1 MLPVKK
7 SPVQTKTR
15 LHPRNQH
22 RERYDFKLLIQ
33 GCPELAPFVQLNIH
47 GDESIDFANP
57 EAVKMLNSALLKQYY
72 ALQYWDIPPGYLC
85 PPIPGRADYIHY
97 MAELLGRYNY
107 GKVPT
112 GSRVTCLDV
121 GVGANCIYPIIGS
134 HEYGWDFI
142 GSDIDPIA
150 IESANKIVDANP
162 RLQGAIQCRL
172 QANPADIFYGVLQK
186 DEIID
191 LVVCN
196 PPFHASLEDSQA
208 ENLRKLSN
216 LAQSEVST
224 PAQNFGGQAGELWCD
239 GGEEKFVRSMVR
251 QSRQHLKNCFWFSA
265 LVAKKSHLQGIYD
278 ELRKA
283 KAEDVKTI
291 PMGQGNKSSRVVAWT
306 FLTKE
311 EQKAWRNG
319 RWNAGEPQKA
329 PLFVRKGG

>member
-33 GCPELAPFVQLNIH
+33 GSPELAPFVQLNIH

-112 GSRVTCLDV
+112 GHRVTCLDV
-121 GVGANCIYPIIGS
+121 GVGSNCIYPIIGS
-134 HEYGWDFI
+134 HEYGWRFI
-142 GSDIDPIA
+142 GSDIDPVA

-162 RLQGAIQCRL
+162 RLQGAVECRL

-216 LAQSEVST
+216 LAQTEVST
-224 PAQNFGGQAGELWCD
+224 PTQNFGGQAGELWCD

-251 QSRQHLKNCFWFSA
+251 QSRQHLKNCFWFSS

-311 EQKAWRNG
+311 EQKSWRNG

-329 PLFVRKGG
+329 PLFVRRGG

>member
-7 SPVQTKTR
+7 SPPQEKTR

-33 GCPELAPFVQLNIH
+33 RCPELAPFVQLTIH
-47 GDESIDFANP
+47 NDESIDFANP
-57 EAVKMLNSALLKQYY
+57 EAVKMLNTALLKQYY
-72 ALQYWDIPPGYLC
+72 ALNYWDIPPGYLC

-107 GKVPT
+107 GKVPM
-112 GSRVTCLDV
+112 GKKITCLDV
-121 GVGANCIYPIIGS
+121 GVGANCIYPIIGN
-134 HEYGWDFI
+134 HEYGWSFI
-142 GSDIDPIA
+142 GSDIDPVA
-150 IESANKIVDANP
+150 IESAHKIIEANP
-162 RLQGAIQCRL
+162 ALKGGVECRL
-172 QANPADIFYGVLQK
+172 QPNPADIFYGVLQK

-208 ENLRKLSN
+208 ETLRKLSN
-216 LAQSEVST
+216 LAQEKVTT
-224 PAQNFGGQAGELWCD
+224 PIQNFGGQSLELSCD

-251 QSRQHLKNCFWFSA
+251 QSRQFMHSCFWFSS
-265 LVAKKSHLQGIYD
+265 LVAKKSHLQGIYE

-306 FLTKE
+306 FLTGE
-311 EQKAWRNG
+311 EQKGWRDG
-319 RWNAGEPQKA
+319 RWREEVK
-329 PLFVRKGG
+329 RKEGALK

>member
-33 GCPELAPFVQLNIH
+33 GSPELAPFVQLNIH

-112 GSRVTCLDV
+112 GHRVTCLDV

-134 HEYGWDFI
+134 HEYGWRFI

-162 RLQGAIQCRL
+162 RLQGAVECRL
-172 QANPADIFYGVLQK
+172 QANPADIFFGVLQK

-216 LAQSEVST
+216 LAQAEVNT

-251 QSRQHLKNCFWFSA
+251 QSRQHLKNCFWFSS

-283 KAEDVKTI
+283 NAEDVKTI

-311 EQKAWRNG
+311 EQKSWRNG

-329 PLFVRKGG
+329 PLFVRKSS

>member
-72 ALQYWDIPPGYLC
+72 ALQNWDIPPGYLC

-112 GSRVTCLDV
+112 GNRVTCLDV

-134 HEYGWDFI
+134 HEYGWNFI

-150 IESANKIVDANP
+150 IESAHKIVDANP

-224 PAQNFGGQAGELWCD
+224 PAQNFGGQAGELWCE

-251 QSRQHLKNCFWFSA
+251 QSRQHLKNCFWFSS